1 MGNMALAKCS
11 GSVSIYD
18 AIFVAAFF
26 RGGTSSRLPGL
37 GAT

>member
-1 MGNMALAKCS
+1 MWNMPLANCS
-11 GSVSIYD
+11 VSVSIYD

-26 RGGTSSRLPGL
+26 RGGISSKLPGL